1 MREELTLP
9 AWRPM
14 DPNDRVR
21 QAHAIAE
28 LIATPPRRRV
38 RRMVLT
44 IGTGTVLVA
53 TIAAGAAAY
62 FSETP
67 TVRSSVYC
75 YTSAGT
81 SAQDLGTET
90 NYRAADQ
97 DAVAICAALWE
108 IGDLHLGL
116 TGPTPPS
123 TAAEPS
129 ALPVPPLVACVLH
142 GEAAVFP
149 GDASTC
155 QRLGL
160 PVLAK
165 KK

>member
-1 MREELTLP
+1 
-9 AWRPM
+9 M

-21 QAHAIAE
+21 QGHAIAE
-28 LIATPPRRRV
+28 LIAAPPRRRV
-38 RRMVLT
+38 RRMALA

-53 TIAAGAAAY
+53 TVGAGAAAY
-62 FSETP
+62 FSEAP
-67 TVRSSVYC
+67 TVHSSVSC

-81 SAQDLGTET
+81 SAQDLGTQT

-108 IGDLHLGL
+108 IGDLHLGV

-129 ALPVPPLVACVLH
+129 GVPAPPLVACVLH

-149 GDASTC
+149 GDATTC
-155 QRLGL
+155 QKLGL

-165 KK
+165 QK